1 MRPAEEI
8 KTLRQQLPDLKKE
21 AADLDTLRQ
30 QLPYHKLRQV
40 KKGKV
45 LPLDWQTEWERF
57 DARELFNF
65 DLATIPEKMLEA
77 MRRRQEVLMDG
88 NQAAL
93 SVLTRVVDGLCG
105 YPITPSTP
113 IAEGFARAAA
123 NGQKN
128 LFGHEIMYFQ
138 PSDELSAIAAVEAM
152 AAQGGRYADNTS
164 SQGLLLKTK
173 NLFSVA
179 GKRLPVVM
187 TVMAREVNKGSL
199 SIHCGHTD
207 FYAVR
212 NAGWAQLVAAD
223 NQELHDLL
231 AIAFKVAELRQVMLP
246 VMVIGDGFIKSHA
259 IENIRELSD
268 TFLEYFVGP
277 PNRFY
282 QPDFEH
288 GVLTGT
294 FTDTDLTM
302 EGQVAQDLAYRFFK
316 RGFVAAKYVMN
327 KILSTNL
334 KVVEC
339 YRTQDADMVIVI
351 MGSAAG
357 VVKDVVDYYRD
368 VKGYRIGVVR
378 PILFN
383 PPCYEELAFGM
394 RNAKVIAVLER
405 SATTHNQLLLADVQA
420 ALHISFRAM
429 REGKKEHRLYA
440 REIMPT
446 LLHGVYGLGSKDFNK
461 YDVAAVVEN
470 MITCLEGK
478 RGFLRD
484 FYVGVEGPL
493 TLQPAALPGYL
504 ERELSMTF
512 IGVGAEGVK
521 TALESAA
528 LVYAEDTGQGH
539 IYVQS
544 GARYGAARK
553 GAPVFM
559 NLRLSSQPIRTS
571 SELTERDVLA
581 FFNDKF
587 LKGQILKEYVGGLKR
602 HGLLVIN
609 TDKTQEEVLADFPPQ
624 IQSLIKYRQIKVV
637 TLDATRAALKHLNR
651 NLPGAPIIGLV
662 NKEMGILT
670 EKQFEQK
677 FKKIL
682 EKKLGTRKKEMLE
695 SNISLLRYG
704 AERAS
709 GSPAERAMAALVLD
723 RGGPTYARPQPENF
737 GQGRRAAGLRVT
749 LTDKDELGT
758 IKPVPLFQDYQESF
772 RQEMVQPI
780 LDGQKVSWDR
790 FLPVVPAATSRYRDM
805 SHIATSLPVY
815 DPEKCIA
822 CGICTASCPD
832 SALYTTVTHRPI
844 PRDGE
849 RYFKVF
855 KKPPKGVPWNRF
867 ALNICSDPL
876 ACKGCG
882 VCAQVCPTDALHMVS
897 KDQLSP
903 MDFLPQAYRDWDH
916 TVELA
921 PFVDQLAL
929 NHQVLFVFS
938 KLYPGKHTLCPGCG
952 EGVINLLT
960 FFAAESLR
968 NHPQGIATFYQGI
981 KILSERNQRA
991 IEHMLDHGF
1000 NIYTINATGCDQVSE
1015 LVNPFNTRI
1024 YPSGHY
1030 GFGTASA
1037 AALGSKFALDQA
1049 VQNRYSDV
1057 LTKIIVFA
1065 GDGAIY
1071 DIGNGP
1077 FNHALGENYD
1087 ITWVVYNNEGYM
1099 NTGVQKSG
1107 ATRFGCD
1114 RSTSP
1119 IGRKYAGKTTL
1130 HRRIISQAMA
1140 ISHVYAAKLSIDN
1153 PFYAIRILKEAI
1165 AYNGPSLVEFFS
1177 PCPQGHVT
1185 HDWAGPLISRMLV
1198 EARKWQIAVRR
1209 PFQRVDITAN
1219 PSPELIYPD
1228 KGKSFK
1234 QGIKRD
1240 AASFYDVVSM
1250 LGQYN
1255 QHLKTVKSGD
1265 IPEIVRINETVS
1277 LFRWLRSQYMGGF
1290 RDSMPKEEEVAR
1302 IVEERYRLDNN
1313 S

>member
-1 MRPAEEI
+1 MSMKPAEEI
-8 KTLRQQLPDLKKE
+8 KTLRQQLPAWEKD
-21 AADLDTLRQ
+21 ASDLDALRQ
-30 QLPYHKLRQV
+30 QLPYHKLRRV

-45 LPLDWQTEWERF
+45 LPIDWQTEWERF

-65 DLATIPEKMLEA
+65 DLASIPEKMLES
-77 MRRRQEVLMDG
+77 MRKRQEVLMDG

-128 LFGHEIMYFQ
+128 LFGHELMYFQ

-179 GKRLPVVM
+179 GKRLPVIM

-207 FYAVR
+207 FYGVR
-212 NAGWAQLVAAD
+212 SAGWAQLMAAD

-246 VMVIGDGFIKSHA
+246 VMAIGDGFIKSHA
-259 IENIRELSD
+259 IENIRELSND
-268 TFLEYFVGP
+268 FLEYFVGL

-294 FTDTDLTM
+294 FTDMDLTM
-302 EGQVAQDLAYRFFK
+302 EGQVAQDTAYRFFK
-316 RGFVAAKYVMN
+316 RGFVAAMYVMN
-327 KILSTNL
+327 KVLGTNL

-339 YRTQDADMVIVI
+339 YRTEDADMVIVI

-378 PILFN
+378 PVLFN

-394 RNAKVIAVLER
+394 RNAKVISVLER
-405 SATTHNQLLLADVQA
+405 SARAHNQLLMYDVQA
-420 ALHISFRAM
+420 ALQISFRAM
-429 REGKKEHRLYA
+429 REGKKEHRLYG

-461 YDVAAVVEN
+461 YDAAAVVEN
-470 MITCLEGK
+470 MVACLEGK

-484 FYVGVEGPL
+484 SYSGIEGPL
-493 TLQPAALPGYL
+493 SLQPAALPGYL

-528 LVYAEDTGQGH
+528 LVYAEDTGPSH
-539 IYVQS
+539 IYVQT

-559 NLRLSSQPIRTS
+559 NLRLSSQPIRNS

-581 FFNDKF
+581 FFNEKF
-587 LKGQILKEYVGGLKR
+587 MKGQILKEYVGGLKK

-609 TDKTQEEVLADFPPQ
+609 TDRSPEEVVAEFPEQ
-624 IQSLIKYRQIKVV
+624 IQSLIKYRQIKVQ
-637 TLDATRAALKHLNR
+637 TLDGTRAALQHLNR
-651 NLPGAPIIGLV
+651 NLPGAPIIGLI

-677 FKKIL
+677 FKKTL
-682 EKKLGTRKKEMLE
+682 EKILGTKKKEMLE
-695 SNISLLRYG
+695 SNIALLRFG

-709 GSPAERAMAALVLD
+709 GSPAERAKAALILE
-723 RGGPTYARPQPENF
+723 RGGPTYVRHQPENF
-737 GQGRRAAGLRVT
+737 GQGRRAAGLRVH
-749 LTDKDELGT
+749 LSDKDELGT
-758 IKPVPLFQDYQESF
+758 IKPVPLFEDYQETF

-780 LDGQKVSWDR
+780 LEGQKVSWDR

-805 SHIATSLPVY
+805 SHVATSLPVY

-832 SALYTTVTHRPI
+832 SALHSTITYRPI
-844 PRDGE
+844 SATAE

-867 ALNICSDPL
+867 ALNLCADPS

-882 VCAQVCPTDALHMVS
+882 VCAQVCPTDALRMVS
-897 KDQLSP
+897 KDELRP
-903 MDFLPQAYRDWDH
+903 EDFLPQAYRDWDH
-916 TVELA
+916 TTELA

-1037 AALGSKFALDQA
+1037 AALGAKFALDQA

-1077 FNHALGENYD
+1077 FNYALGENFD
-1087 ITWVVYNNEGYM
+1087 ITWVIYNNEAYM

-1119 IGRKYAGKTTL
+1119 IGKKYAGKTTL

-1165 AYNGPSLVEFFS
+1165 AYNGPSMVEFFS

-1198 EARKWQIAVRR
+1198 EARKWQAAVRR
-1209 PFQRVDITAN
+1209 PFQRIDITGN

-1277 LFRWLRSQYMGGF
+1277 LFRWLRNQHLGGY
-1290 RDSMPKEEEVAR
+1290 RDSMPSEEEVAK
-1302 IVEERYRLDNN
+1302 IVEERYRL
-1313 S
+1313 